1 MLTME
6 TTTTL
11 PPLVVALVVDVEA
24 GQTGKAS
31 EGSSHEK
38 VAYFITAC
46 SVTFKSASYF
56 PLFEVMGEKGA
67 MWWTVLPSLP
77 CPDKDLV
84 QSVLNLQKQY
94 DVACAK
100 VIKYIFSFSPHYLTI
115 STL

>member
-1 MLTME
+1 MLTTE
-6 TTTTL
+6 TTTTS
-11 PPLVVALVVDVEA
+11 PPLVVALVAVVA
-24 GQTGKAS
+24 RQTSKAS

-46 SVTFKSASYF
+46 SVTFKSASYS

-84 QSVLNLQKQY
+84 QWVLSLQKQ
-94 DVACAK
+94 
-100 VIKYIFSFSPHYLTI
+100 P
-115 STL
+115 